1 LNDKE
6 KEIVQIILSDKEKE
20 NYKSLFNAMLGLK
33 LILES
38 GNIGTINVIYEGDN
52 KILIIYRDKQN
63 ASINKN
69 KRIEDL

>member
-1 LNDKE
+1 MNDKE